1 MNRGYVKIYRK
12 IEDNILWLSSDESFD
27 SRSAWIDLIL
37 LANHK
42 DNSFK
47 LGMQTIK
54 VKRGQKWT
62 SSIKLANRWSWSR
75 QKVMKYLHMLQNEGM
90 IYLETSNRGLLITI
104 VNYRVYQQKNGSAVT
119 ADVTAD
125 VTSAEHQMQQQMD
138 TNKNGKNDIKNDIK
152 NEKKK
157 ALFSDSGEGGIVYE
171 E

>member
-1 MNRGYVKIYRK
+1 MNRGFIKIYRK
-12 IEDNILWLSSDESFD
+12 IEDNVLWLASDEPFD
-27 SRSAWIDLIL
+27 SRSAWIDLVL

-42 DNSFK
+42 DNTFK

-62 SSIKLANRWSWSR
+62 SSKKLADRWTWSR

-104 VNYRVYQQKNGSAVT
+104 VNYSVYQQKNRSSVT
-119 ADVTAD
+119 ADITAD
-125 VTSAEHQMQQQMD
+125 VTSAGHQMQQQTD
-138 TNKNGKNDIKNDIK
+138 TNKKIKNDIKNDIK